1 MGLKPF
7 SIWIIGPSAS
17 GKTTISKLLYS
28 ELKKKN
34 SNLALVD
41 GDQVRKLYETNLGY
55 DPESRS
61 KNTYRYLNLVNWLAT
76 FEISTIVAVIS
87 PFQKDRNICKEKINN
102 YYEIYLKSS
111 REMRIKRDK
120 KKLYL
125 PAIEGKKKNVV
136 DVDIKFDDPIK
147 CDFTINTEDKTPNV
161 ITDEILKNLT
171 LNRK

>member
-1 MGLKPF
+1 MGQKPF

-34 SNLALVD
+34 MSIVLAD

-55 DPESRS
+55 DSASRS
-61 KNTYRYLNLVNWLAT
+61 KNTYRYLNLVNWLAD

-87 PFQKDRNICKEKINN
+87 PFQKDRNVCREKINN
-102 YYEIYLKSS
+102 YFEIFLKCS
-111 REMRIKRDK
+111 RDERIKRDK

-125 PAIEGKKKNVV
+125 PALEGKKKNVV
-136 DVDIKFDDPIK
+136 DVDINFDDPIK
-147 CDFTINTEDKTPNV
+147 CDLTINTENKTPEN
-161 ITDEILKNLT
+161 ITEEIIKNL
-171 LNRK
+171 NF